1 MTETGLRV
9 RIIEIAREWM
19 GTPFHNEAR
28 VKGIGVDC
36 LQLLIAV
43 FTEVGLL
50 PAGLEIESYPPDWHL
65 HREEER
71 YLQGVAKYGRQV
83 DAPGPGDVALFKFG
97 RCVSHAAIVIDWPLV
112 IHAYHMQGVVEGD
125 AVNGNELA
133 GRLHSFWTLIESDT

>member
-1 MTETGLRV
+1 MNETELRA
-9 RIIEIAREWM
+9 RIIQIAQEWM

-28 VKGIGVDC
+28 VKGVGVDC

-43 FTEVGLL
+43 FTEVELL

-83 DAPGPGDVALFKFG
+83 DAPGAGDVALFRFG
-97 RCVSHAAIVIDWPLV
+97 RCVSHAAIIIDWPRV
-112 IHAYHMQGVVEGD
+112 VHAYIGQGVVETD
-125 AVNGNELA
+125 AEHGAELC
-133 GRLHSFWTLIESDT
+133 GRLHSFWTVEG